1 MLIDEIINL
10 GYCHIVISERY
21 NNLLC
26 SVNFYELLDLIQ
38 QIDGLW
44 KKKKTQKRMQ
54 SSNYNDLDRIG
65 FAYFIKRSVHYP
77 APEIA

>member
-26 SVNFYELLDLIQ
+26 SVNVFELLDWIQ
-38 QIDGLW
+38 QIDGRAKIEL
-44 KKKKTQKRMQ
+44 
-54 SSNYNDLDRIG
+54 
-65 FAYFIKRSVHYP
+65 
-77 APEIA
+77 